1 MEARDL
7 AREQLAAVRAKLRE
21 LRALE
26 RSIAGFVTS
35 CDTSCAGGPV
45 LSAFAFGLSSLSRE
59 HVPSHWLDGAALAR
73 PHGRWRRPAPLRRP
87 APARPARV
95 MRTYVML
102 SNALE
107 HERLLIAQRLLS
119 EIERR
124 HGLPHP
130 IQRELHSVIMDR
142 FLAVYLPEARE
153 GEPVPQAL
161 EYAFAPALTDALD
174 LLRDVVSE
182 SPDGCGAA
190 LYVHDLDTG
199 ITADSREPH

>member
-1 MEARDL
+1 
-7 AREQLAAVRAKLRE
+7 
-21 LRALE
+21 
-26 RSIAGFVTS
+26 
-35 CDTSCAGGPV
+35 
-45 LSAFAFGLSSLSRE
+45 
-59 HVPSHWLDGAALAR
+59 
-73 PHGRWRRPAPLRRP
+73 
-87 APARPARV
+87 

-130 IQRELHSVIMDR
+130 IQRELHPVIMER
-142 FLAVYLPEARE
+142 FLAVFLPEARE

-161 EYAFAPALTDALD
+161 EYAFASTLTDALD

-182 SPDGCGAA
+182 SSDGRGAA

-199 ITADSREPH
+199 ITADTREPH